1 VVGTMAA
8 PAIDREHT
16 ARRYRARGFS
26 LVDVLVTLA
35 VISVLI
41 GLLLPTLSGV
51 RETTRQ
57 VVCRSNVRQIGF
69 GIILFADDRQ
79 QNLPPSEYVRN
90 HQPHRTTQVRRENT
104 QLPWDGLGYLFS
116 EDYLPAAGVFYCPS
130 HTGSNPLSA
139 YSQRWALSAAE
150 AYPSQ
155 LDIITNYQYRGT
167 PTGGGYRPRAAL
179 VTDALTNRDDFNHQI
194 GANLLRADFSA
205 NWYPDPS
212 GRIAGDLP
220 AANDADPTAASK
232 VNDVWDRLD
241 LPTDGGP

>member
-1 VVGTMAA
+1 MVGIMAA
-8 PAIDREHT
+8 PAIDRERT
-16 ARRYRARGFS
+16 ARRYRARAFS

-79 QNLPPSEYVRN
+79 QSLPPSEYVRN

-104 QLPWDGLGYLFS
+104 QLPWDGLGYLYS

-139 YSQRWALSAAE
+139 YAQRWALTAAE

-155 LDIITNYQYRGT
+155 LDIITNFQYRGT
-167 PTGGGYRPRAAL
+167 PPMTGAGPRPRAAL
-179 VTDALTNRDDFNHQI
+179 VTDALTNRDDFNHSV
-194 GANLLRADFSA
+194 GANVLRADFSA
-205 NWYPDPS
+205 NWYPDP
-212 GRIAGDLP
+212 GIASALP
-220 AANDADPTAASK
+220 APADADNTAASK

-241 LPTDGGP
+241 LPSDGGP